1 MRASLSPGVAVLA
14 TGAVMAAGIY
24 ASSVLDEVV
33 GRLVAGRGAAV
44 ARSLLAP
51 VRRAAQLALQR
62 RTSTERPDAQA
73 WALAPALL
81 AGLAAAGM
89 AVVPLGPRLAVA
101 DADAG
106 IVLFGAAMALVMVA
120 VFLHGWSANS
130 LFPLIG
136 GYRFAGQ
143 ALSYEMLH
151 MLVLIAT
158 ALPARS
164 LAVGDVVESQAHLWN
179 VIRQPLGLPLYLV
192 AAAGLAFWGPLRL
205 PDAEDL
211 AGGTSA
217 ELSGVPLLL
226 WRVAQRA
233 MLVAVAA
240 MGAAAFLGGWQ
251 GPGLPGP
258 AWMALKTLG
267 LVAVLVAARHVLA
280 RVPIERFVWVC
291 WVLLIPLALLDV
303 LQAGVQALWAA
314 P

>member
-1 MRASLSPGVAVLA
+1 MRASLTPGVAVLA
-14 TGAVMAAGIY
+14 TGVVMAAGIY

-51 VRRAAQLALQR
+51 VRRAAQLVLQR

-89 AVVPLGPRLAVA
+89 AVVPLAPRLAVA
-101 DADAG
+101 DTDAG

-151 MLVLIAT
+151 MLVLIAA

-164 LAVGDVVESQAHLWN
+164 LAVGDIVESQAHLWN

-280 RVPIERFVWVC
+280 RVPIERFVWAC